1 MPDDPSDDSGDAP
14 VEDLDDVPVGDAG
27 EDGVLRPD
35 DLDVDDREEVRAI
48 GDDRYVVSTEEGRP
62 PTPRDDPPTDVTST
76 PAADAAPDSASG
88 TTWSPDASVP
98 GADASASAEPRS
110 LADALDGVEERYAT
124 ALAVKTDR
132 GVAAEE
138 FASNN
143 VVATFER
150 TLRWYADRVDDSEPP
165 EAVLRVLLAK
175 SDLEL

>member
-14 VEDLDDVPVGDAG
+14 AEDLDDAPIEEVG
-27 EDGVLRPD
+27 EDGVLQPD

-62 PTPRDDPPTDVTST
+62 PTPRDDPPPDAASSQPPADADPDDPRATS
-76 PAADAAPDSASG
+76 PPPDAAPSG
-88 TTWSPDASVP
+88 SPP
-98 GADASASAEPRS
+98 S
-110 LADALDGVEERYAT
+110 LADAVDGVEERYAT

-138 FASNN
+138 FATNN

-175 SDLEL
+175 SDLDL